1 MISRDIA
8 ALRPHIATRGALRMG
23 VAADAALCAGRKHPV
38 DSLDSRSHASRLR
51 IYKSVTKNLI
61 LTVADLLTKV
71 PHGDIIYTA
80 VSTRQARVLTAR
92 PAQRV
97 GESMW
102 CDAERR
108 DKDGNGG
115 VPMNIDER
123 KFQILKALIDDYIMT
138 AAPVGSR
145 TISRKSGVGYSAA
158 TIRNEMSDL
167 EELGYLAH
175 IHTSSGRIPSH
186 KAYRLYVDKLMK
198 VVPLSS
204 DEAASIRSHFSSR
217 AGQVEEVVRQA
228 AQVLSDVTR
237 YTSIVTAPQAAQLKI
252 KRLQVVPVSPG
263 QGLMV
268 IVTDSGIVRDA
279 MINYSPA
286 LEPDHLYMISKM
298 LSEKLENLPLEQLKP
313 ALGELQARLHD
324 HEGLFDALIGAADVA
339 SEDTSPEDM
348 VIGGPTN
355 MLEYPEYSDVD
366 KARTVLKVLENRD
379 MLANMLRGSAHME
392 FTVRIGP
399 ENNVPEMQDCSL
411 VTATYRIGDNNVGTI
426 GIIGPT
432 RMNYGK
438 VIAVLDYMGKSLGD
452 ILSGR

>member
-1 MISRDIA
+1 MDI
-8 ALRPHIATRGALRMG
+8 
-23 VAADAALCAGRKHPV
+23 
-38 DSLDSRSHASRLR
+38 
-51 IYKSVTKNLI
+51 
-61 LTVADLLTKV
+61 
-71 PHGDIIYTA
+71 
-80 VSTRQARVLTAR
+80 
-92 PAQRV
+92 
-97 GESMW
+97 
-102 CDAERR
+102 
-108 DKDGNGG
+108 DG
-115 VPMNIDER
+115 R

-145 TISRKSGVGYSAA
+145 TISRKAGVGYSAA

-198 VVPLSS
+198 VVPLTSE
-204 DEAASIRSHFSSR
+204 EAAAIRSHFSSR

-237 YTSIVTAPQAAQLKI
+237 YTSIVTAPQAAKLRI

-263 QGLMV
+263 VGLMV
-268 IVTDSGIVRDA
+268 IVTDSGIVRDT
-279 MINYSPA
+279 MINYSAA
-286 LEPDHLYMISKM
+286 LEPDHLYMISQM
-298 LSEKLENLPLEQLKP
+298 LTDKLQDLPLDRLRP
-313 ALGELQARLHD
+313 ALAEMQDRLRD
-324 HEGLFDALIGAADVA
+324 HNGLFDALMNAADVA
-339 SEDTSPEDM
+339 ADATSPDDM

-366 KARTVLKVLENRD
+366 KARVVLRALENRD
-379 MLANMLRGSAHME
+379 VLAHMLRGSARME

-438 VIAVLDYMGKSLGD
+438 VIAVLDYMGKSLSD

>member
-1 MISRDIA
+1 M
-8 ALRPHIATRGALRMG
+8 
-23 VAADAALCAGRKHPV
+23 
-38 DSLDSRSHASRLR
+38 
-51 IYKSVTKNLI
+51 
-61 LTVADLLTKV
+61 
-71 PHGDIIYTA
+71 
-80 VSTRQARVLTAR
+80 
-92 PAQRV
+92 
-97 GESMW
+97 E
-102 CDAERR
+102 
-108 DKDGNGG
+108 
-115 VPMNIDER
+115 IDER

-186 KAYRLYVDKLMK
+186 KAYRLYVDRLMK
-198 VVPLSS
+198 VVPLTG
-204 DEAASIRSHFSSR
+204 EEIAGIRSHFTSR
-217 AGQVEEVVRQA
+217 VGQVEEVVRQA

-237 YTSIVTAPQAAQLKI
+237 YTSIVTAPQAARLRI

-263 QGLMV
+263 VGLMV

-279 MINYSPA
+279 MINYSSD

-298 LSEKLENLPLEQLKP
+298 LSDQLEGLPLNQLKQ
-313 ALGELQARLHD
+313 ALASVQERLHD
-324 HEGLFDALIGAADVA
+324 DSLFSALMGAADA
-339 SEDTSPEDM
+339 AADATGPEDM
-348 VIGGPTN
+348 VIGGPAN
-355 MLEYPEYSDVD
+355 MLEYPEYSDID
-366 KARTVLKVLENRD
+366 KARMVLRTLENRE
-379 MLANMLRGSAHME
+379 MLAGMLKGNSRME

-438 VIAVLDYMGKSLGD
+438 VIAVLDYMGKSLSD

>member
-1 MISRDIA
+1 MDI
-8 ALRPHIATRGALRMG
+8 
-23 VAADAALCAGRKHPV
+23 
-38 DSLDSRSHASRLR
+38 
-51 IYKSVTKNLI
+51 
-61 LTVADLLTKV
+61 
-71 PHGDIIYTA
+71 
-80 VSTRQARVLTAR
+80 
-92 PAQRV
+92 
-97 GESMW
+97 
-102 CDAERR
+102 
-108 DKDGNGG
+108 DG
-115 VPMNIDER
+115 R

-145 TISRKSGVGYSAA
+145 TISRKAGVGYSAA

-198 VVPLSS
+198 VAPLTNE
-204 DEAASIRSHFSSR
+204 EAAAIRSHFSSR

-237 YTSIVTAPQAAQLKI
+237 YTSIVTAPQAAKLRI

-263 QGLMV
+263 VGLMV
-268 IVTDSGIVRDA
+268 IVTDSGIVRDT
-279 MINYSPA
+279 MINYSAA

-298 LSEKLENLPLEQLKP
+298 LTDKLQDLPLDRLRP
-313 ALGELQARLHD
+313 ALAEMQERLRD
-324 HEGLFDALIGAADVA
+324 HNGLFDALMNAADVA
-339 SEDTSPEDM
+339 ADTTSPDDM
-348 VIGGPTN
+348 VIGGSTN

-366 KARTVLKVLENRD
+366 KARVVLRALENRD
-379 MLANMLRGSAHME
+379 VLAHMLRGSARME

-438 VIAVLDYMGKSLGD
+438 VIAVLDYMGKSLSD